1 MSFAAPGFLA
11 ALLAVPAAA
20 ALYLRAQAGR
30 RRAAAAFSAP
40 ALMPSVAPRRPG
52 WRRHLP
58 MGLYAVA
65 LTAGGLALARP
76 QATIAVPEERAS
88 VVLVTDQSGSMEA
101 KDVEPSRLE
110 AARSAADRFLERVP
124 DELRVG
130 IVAFNH
136 AVRAIESPT
145 TDRHEVRRVVDR
157 MRSSGGTATG
167 EGLATALALLD
178 RQTKREGKRAP
189 AAIVLLSDGAA
200 THGRDPM
207 GPAQEAARA
216 RIPVYTVALGTP
228 EGTIEVRVPGGGTA
242 RRRVPPDRATL
253 ERIASLTRGR
263 AFEAEDS
270 DALDTVYERLGSQV
284 ATRPEKRE
292 ISAAFAAGAALFLAG
307 GGMLSLGWFA
317 RLP

>member
-1 MSFAAPGFLA
+1 M
-11 ALLAVPAAA
+11 
-20 ALYLRAQAGR
+20 
-30 RRAAAAFSAP
+30 
-40 ALMPSVAPRRPG
+40 
-52 WRRHLP
+52 
-58 MGLYAVA
+58 
-65 LTAGGLALARP
+65 
-76 QATIAVPEERAS
+76 PEERAS
-88 VVLVTDQSGSMEA
+88 VVLVTDHSGSMEA

-253 ERIASLTRGR
+253 ERLAI
-263 AFEAEDS
+263 
-270 DALDTVYERLGSQV
+270 DTVYERLGSQV